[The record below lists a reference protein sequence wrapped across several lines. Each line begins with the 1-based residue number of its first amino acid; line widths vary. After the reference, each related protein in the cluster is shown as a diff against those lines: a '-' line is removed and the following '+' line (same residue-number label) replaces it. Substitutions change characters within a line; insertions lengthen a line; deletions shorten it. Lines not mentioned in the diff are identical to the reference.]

1 MIKGEREYAVTRS
14 WAEKFEAAM
23 GGIDA
28 RLKEGGPDRML
39 EAGRR
44 GLQGLTDDMRRD
56 IAEYEA
62 LGSGRVPPADAG
74 NLEEL
79 PEALIKRR
87 IGLGMTQEELAE
99 RIGMRAQDVAE
110 YERTDYESADYARLM
125 EAHAALSPGA
135 AREGAGR
142 GGAPSEAR
150 VLSRIKAAGL
160 GGRFVDECIVVWP
173 CARGEGAA
181 GAVMYE
187 RKLLSR
193 IYKIYGWTPGM
204 LAGSAPLEAG
214 PVRARFRLSA
224 GADRAAVNAHA
235 AYAEY
240 LAGVLARASSSGDG
254 GGELP
259 RRRPVRDD
267 PYMLRRDLEEGGS
280 GAITFPRLVEC
291 AWDAGIVVGHLPPA
305 LAFRAAY
312 FGGGGTAVAAAGAA
326 GAVMLAG
333 DQDGDGG
340 ATESGLM
347 LDLAHGMYY
356 VGRGGGGMAGADCN
370 SGGTI
375 AEESEACRFAH
386 AVLVGPR
393 ADRMLEACMD
403 RCARGG
409 GGGGAPDAAML
420 RRAATEVA
428 LEEGVRADL
437 LADYAAHRLAGR
449 PALEWR
455 RAAQGPRVMMP
466 EWRRIVVSAIGSHA
480 DLSGLSS
487 SDFALLSDVMGARRG
502 R

>member
-23 GGIDA
+23 AGIDA

-99 RIGMRAQDVAE
+99 RMGMRAQDVEE

-135 AREGAGR
+135 AREGTGR
-142 GGAPSEAR
+142 WGAPSEAR

-204 LAGSAPLEAG
+204 LAGSAPLEGGPSGPGSGFRPAPTAPQSMPMRRTRNTWQESWQGHLRAG
-214 PVRARFRLSA
+214 TEEGSYRGGAPCGTIRTCCA
-224 GADRAAVNAHA
+224 GTSKRAAV
-235 AYAEY
+235 
-240 LAGVLARASSSGDG
+240 
-254 GGELP
+254 
-259 RRRPVRDD
+259 VRS
-267 PYMLRRDLEEGGS
+267 RSR
-280 GAITFPRLVEC
+280 
-291 AWDAGIVVGHLPPA
+291 
-305 LAFRAAY
+305 
-312 FGGGGTAVAAAGAA
+312 
-326 GAVMLAG
+326 
-333 DQDGDGG
+333 
-340 ATESGLM
+340 GL
-347 LDLAHGMYY
+347 LNVRGM
-356 VGRGGGGMAGADCN
+356 
-370 SGGTI
+370 
-375 AEESEACRFAH
+375 
-386 AVLVGPR
+386 
-393 ADRMLEACMD
+393 
-403 RCARGG
+403 
-409 GGGGAPDAAML
+409 
-420 RRAATEVA
+420 
-428 LEEGVRADL
+428 
-437 LADYAAHRLAGR
+437 
-449 PALEWR
+449 
-455 RAAQGPRVMMP
+455 QG
-466 EWRRIVVSAIGSHA
+466 
-480 DLSGLSS
+480 L
-487 SDFALLSDVMGARRG
+487 
-502 R
+502 